1 MLRSNSKAVREAV
14 RKWIMENTSFGGY
27 DEYENRQMDF
37 NETCKALL
45 AICNREKFYQEYPNE
60 RLMLKDW
67 FQGLPSVLDT
77 AEYIY
82 RYNAVNLL
90 GDIMQET
97 EAEKARFTESQA
109 EEMLNYLIADEI
121 LKGAK

>member
-1 MLRSNSKAVREAV
+1 MLKTNSKIARTAVRN
-14 RKWIMENTSFGGY
+14 WIMMSADFTGY
-27 DEYENRQMDF
+27 DEYEHKEMDF
-37 NETCKALL
+37 NETAKALL
-45 AICNREKFYQEYPNE
+45 EICNVEKFYQSYPNE
-60 RLMLKDW
+60 EAMLTDW

-82 RYNAVNLL
+82 HCNAVDLL
-90 GDIMQET
+90 GGFLQET

-109 EEMLNYLIADEI
+109 EKMLNHLIADEI

>member
-14 RKWIMENTSFGGY
+14 RKWIMENTSFEGY

-97 EAEKARFTESQA
+97 EAEKARFTETQA
-109 EEMLNYLIADEI
+109 EDMLNYLIADEI

>member
-14 RKWIMENTSFGGY
+14 RKWIMENTSFEGY
-27 DEYENRQMDF
+27 DEYENRKMDY

-45 AICNREKFYQEYPNE
+45 AICKHEKFYQEYPND

-90 GDIMQET
+90 GEIMQET
-97 EAEKARFTESQA
+97 EAEKARFTETQA
-109 EEMLNYLIADEI
+109 EDMLNYLIADEI

>member
-1 MLRSNSKAVREAV
+1 MLRSNSKAVREAI
-14 RKWIMENTSFGGY
+14 RNWIMENTSFEGY

-82 RYNAVNLL
+82 RYHAVDLL
-90 GDIMQET
+90 GEIMQET

-109 EEMLNYLIADEI
+109 EDMLNYLIADEI